1 MAKFFLLVI
10 VFGLAAE
17 VSSQSY
23 PHFEFRGNVLVN
35 NSYIDVLVNNSY
47 IVCGAP
53 ANIEKHIEATMTHYI
68 V

>member
-10 VFGLAAE
+10 VFGLAAG
-17 VSSQSY
+17 VSSQFY
-23 PHFEFRGNVLVN
+23 PHFEFRG
-35 NSYIDVLVNNSY
+35 DVLVNNSY
-47 IVCGAP
+47 IVHGAP